1 MQNASEF
8 ALAHKDSLE
17 RASAGASQ
25 IIETLEKANTAA
37 LRIGSSGIV
46 TDWIIRIGTSAG
58 FLVVGTYQIETT
70 LLRNLVLVVL
80 GMYMSVFNL

>member
-8 ALAHKDSLE
+8 ALAHRESLE
-17 RASAGASQ
+17 RASFGATQ

-37 LRIGSSGIV
+37 MRIGSYSSL
-46 TDWIIRIGTSAG
+46 TDWAIRIGASVG

-70 LLRNLVLVVL
+70 LLRNLVLVLL
-80 GMYMSVFNL
+80 GTNSCSVKL